1 MRRIRIVSVLYLG
14 LLSLLSAAERP
25 NVINIMVDD
34 MGYSDLMC
42 MGGEIET
49 PHIDSLAKG
58 GILFTNYRT
67 YPKCFPTRD
76 AIMTGMDSPPVR
88 TVEDGITLGE
98 ALQPAGYSTYFVGK
112 THGAVMDNFSIVPER
127 GFERSFGNEDGGNYW
142 DHTLKQTLLDG
153 KPWNTNEPFYKT
165 DVHTDFAL
173 KFLQEHEE
181 GKPFFLHLA
190 YHAPHYPIQ
199 AKEKDIEKYV
209 GKFMEGPS
217 ALRPK
222 RFARMQELGLV
233 PEGMKLSA
241 DLAKM
246 NSEWKKLSHEKKEF
260 YDRVMAGY
268 CAMIDNVDQNI
279 GRVLEQLDKMGVREN
294 TVIFFSSDNGGC
306 PEGGKGMWPGHK
318 GSRFGRKYDSK
329 AAFGSKETHWQ
340 VGPAWTNYSNTPLR
354 KWKNFCHEG
363 GLSVP
368 FIVNAPSVIKGAGTL
383 SSEPIMVM
391 DVMPT
396 VLDLTG
402 VAYPAKFEGRTIKSM
417 RGVSFAS
424 ILKGGEADLRRP
436 MHFYYRDSTA
446 YIEYPWKIVTT
457 NNKKFELYNLEKD
470 RSEMHDLAA
479 QQPERMET
487 MMQAMLEYRG
497 MPLDGMNKTDKSK

>member
-1 MRRIRIVSVLYLG
+1 MYRSKLFLCFFLIACGVN
-14 LLSLLSAAERP
+14 AAERL

-88 TVEDGITLGE
+88 TVEDGITIGE
-98 ALQPAGYSTYFVGK
+98 ALLPAGYNTYFVGK
-112 THGAVMDNFSIVPER
+112 THGAVMDNFSIVPKR

-142 DHTLKQTLLDG
+142 DPTLKQTMLDG
-153 KPWNTNEPFYKT
+153 KPWQTDAPFYKT
-165 DVHTDFAL
+165 DVHTDFAIQFL
-173 KFLQEHEE
+173 KEHNTE
-181 GKPFFLHLA
+181 KPFFMHLA

-199 AKEKDIEKYV
+199 AKEEDIEKYV
-209 GKFMEGPS
+209 GKFMAGPA
-217 ALRPK
+217 ALRSV
-222 RFARMQELGLV
+222 RFARMQELGLIDQGTELS
-233 PEGMKLSA
+233 PMLKGMDLEWEKLS
-241 DLAKM
+241 
-246 NSEWKKLSHEKKEF
+246 EEKKVF

-279 GRVLEQLDKMGVREN
+279 GRVLQQLDAMGVREN

-318 GSRFGRKYDSK
+318 ASRFGKKYDSK
-329 AAFGSKETHWQ
+329 APFGSKETHWQ

-368 FIVNAPSVIKGAGTL
+368 FIVNAPSLIKEGGKL
-383 SSEPIMVM
+383 SEEPIMVM
-391 DVMPT
+391 DVLPT
-396 VLDLTG
+396 ILDLTG
-402 VAYPAKFEGRTIKSM
+402 VSYPEEFNGRKIKPM
-417 RGVSFAS
+417 RGVSLVPIFE
-424 ILKGGEADLRRP
+424 GESTDLSRP
-436 MHFYYRDSTA
+436 MHFFYRDTTA
-446 YIEYPWKIVTT
+446 YIEYPWKIVST
-457 NNKKFELYNLEKD
+457 NNKKFELYNLEDD
-470 RSEMHDLAA
+470 RSELNDLAT
-479 QQPERMET
+479 QQPERLDRL
-487 MMQAMLEYRG
+487 MQAMLEYRG
-497 MPLDGMNKTDKSK
+497 MPLSGAEKKGKK

>member
-1 MRRIRIVSVLYLG
+1 MSRLHPFLILCFSLVSWGASV
-14 LLSLLSAAERP
+14 AERP

-42 MGGEIET
+42 MGGEVET

-88 TVEDGITLGE
+88 SVEDGVTIGE
-98 ALQPAGYSTYFVGK
+98 ALLPAGYRTYFVGK
-112 THGAVMDNFSIVPER
+112 THGAVMDNFSIVPKR

-142 DHTLKQTLLDG
+142 DSTLKQTLLDG
-153 KPWNTNEPFYKT
+153 EPWHTDAPFYKT
-165 DVHTDFAL
+165 DVHTDFAI
-173 KFLQEHEE
+173 KFLQEHDVA
-181 GKPFFLHLA
+181 KPFFLHLA

-199 AKEKDIEKYV
+199 AKEQDIEKYV

-233 PEGMKLSA
+233 PEGMKLTA

-246 NSEWKKLSHEKKEF
+246 DSEWKKLSQEKKVF

-279 GRVLEQLDKMGVREN
+279 GRVLQQLEKMGVREN

-306 PEGGKGMWPGHK
+306 PEGGKGLWPGHK
-318 GSRFGRKYDSK
+318 SSRFGKKYDSK
-329 AAFGSKETHWQ
+329 APFGSKETHWQ

-368 FIVNAPSVIKGAGTL
+368 FIVNAPSLIQQGGKIST
-383 SSEPIMVM
+383 EPIMVM

-396 VLDLTG
+396 VLELTG
-402 VAYPAKFEGRTIKSM
+402 AAYPTTYQGRKIKPM
-417 RGVSFAS
+417 RGVSF
-424 ILKGGEADLRRP
+424 KGLLEGGGVDLSRP
-436 MHFYYRDSTA
+436 MHFFYRDTSA
-446 YIEYPWKIVTT
+446 YIEYPWKIVST
-457 NNKKFELYNLEKD
+457 NNKKFELYNLEHD
-470 RSEMHDLAA
+470 RSELQDLSTTH
-479 QQPERMET
+479 PEKLDSLKK
-487 MMQAMLEYRG
+487 AMLQYRG
-497 MPLDGMNKTDKSK
+497 MPLSDKAKKK